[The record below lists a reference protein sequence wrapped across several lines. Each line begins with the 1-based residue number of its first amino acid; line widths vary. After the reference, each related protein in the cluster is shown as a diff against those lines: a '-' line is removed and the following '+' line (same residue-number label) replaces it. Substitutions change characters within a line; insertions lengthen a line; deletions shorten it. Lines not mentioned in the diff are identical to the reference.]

1 MVLVLVVMILNLV
14 TLEILNTHLVEAE
27 NTHLTAV
34 SINTLRIR

>member
-1 MVLVLVVMILNLV
+1 MMILNLV